1 MDFSPFQNKEGVGA
15 PAAQIARVQY
25 SNPGAQALAQAQ
37 GETGVV
43 IAKGAMA
50 LKDQVEQTQALAAN
64 NMYNKLMSEG
74 TFELMQKK
82 EEGALNITED
92 YDKLQKKTMDAVF
105 AKYKGVLRYGAGAR
119 AFSEFTERDNVTRRT
134 NVMRYQQEQLEVYKN
149 TQYKNAVDVCL
160 DNVLEYG
167 GNDAAIDMAINRGEA
182 LVRGMYGAYGE
193 ERVKNETEMIA
204 RQAVGQA
211 MSLAMQTADFK
222 RMDEIS
228 NKYGKYMDPNQR
240 TAALGAVRKHA
251 QQEMEFGEAQMAIG
265 ELGLEATR
273 EQYREWY
280 IKNHHGN
287 APSLDGLHAF
297 YEQTKGATY
306 QLNAPL
312 NGADGTYDCGSWVLQ
327 AAALYGLNLSSRCA
341 DDQYVELKGMGRA
354 FSDPQD
360 LRDGDLVF
368 WTDTG
373 GEEGQYGISH
383 VGIYNGK
390 TGKVMQSGNHGVAEI
405 DVDYYP
411 VVGFGRGVME
421 TPPTE
426 MEIEEGV
433 NKIFAEKEKQ
443 LAVRDREDDRLYNQ
457 TLKAI
462 LDLQNDG
469 NFHTV
474 AEYQAIATSIAGGNP
489 RVLSRTLNEALKK
502 GRSDQDYVERQQEKE
517 ERRQL
522 RAMQAQALGE
532 FSFYLYKED
541 FARKL
546 QNGTMKENDV
556 LEYLI
561 QNPQLTEKQKKALL
575 DDAEDYRNGK
585 GLFAYDLNA
594 VKGAVKN
601 RFPGMNTGDFDAS
614 YAIAQ
619 NSVNQRIR
627 DYRLKNDG
635 QEPTQEQV
643 ITWAT
648 EDIMPQTYRLGGFAM
663 FGGTSVELNRAQLY
677 NRGIE
682 SLVPRSDGQY
692 MVTLTNGRGTFTKTV
707 EEVTKGLADGKNGYD
722 IVFDK

>member
-37 GETGVV
+37 GETGGV

-82 EEGALNITED
+82 EEGALNLTED

-119 AFSEFTERDNVTRRT
+119 AFNEFTERDNVTRRT
-134 NVMRYQQEQLEVYKN
+134 NVMRYQQEQLEAYKN

-182 LVRGMYGAYGE
+182 LAHGMYGAYGE

-240 TAALGAVRKHA
+240 AAALGAVRKRA

-265 ELGLEATR
+265 ELGIEASR
-273 EQYREWY
+273 DVVKAWVQ
-280 IKNHHGN
+280 KNAHGN
-287 APSLDGLHAF
+287 TQNTDGMYAF
-297 YEQTKGATY
+297 FKENIGKPY
-306 QLNAPL
+306 QLGGPE
-312 NGADGTYDCGSWVLQ
+312 DGSGGTWDCGSFTK
-327 AAALYGLNLSSRCA
+327 ACGKTYGLNLLSRCA
-341 DDQYVELKGMGRA
+341 DDQYVQLKEEGRA
-354 FSDPQD
+354 FSDPSE
-360 LRDGDLVF
+360 LRTGDLVF
-368 WTDTG
+368 WTGTG
-373 GEEGQYGISH
+373 GEEGQYGIAH

-390 TGKVMQSGNHGVAEI
+390 TGEVMQSGTNGVAEI
-405 DVDYYP
+405 DVNTYK
-411 VVGFGRGVME
+411 VVGFGRGVTE
-421 TPPTE
+421 TPLSD
-426 MEIEEGV
+426 MEIEKRV
-433 NKIFAEKEKQ
+433 DDIFGTLQKQ
-443 LAVRDREDDRLYNQ
+443 LAIRDREDDRLYNQ
-457 TLKAI
+457 ALNAMM
-462 LDLQNDG
+462 DLQSDG
-469 NFHTV
+469 AFHTV
-474 AEYQAIATSIAGGNP
+474 GEYQAIATSIAGDNP
-489 RVLSRTLNEALKK
+489 RVISKAMDHALKM
-502 GRSDQDYVERQQEKE
+502 GRSDQAYADQQQEKE

-522 RAMQAQALGE
+522 RAMQAQTLGE

-546 QNGTMKENDV
+546 QNGTMKDNDV
-556 LEYLI
+556 LEYLTI
-561 QNPQLTEKQKKALL
+561 NPQLTEKQKKDLL
-575 DDAEDYRNGK
+575 DMSKDYRNGE

-635 QEPTQEQV
+635 QEPTQAQV

-648 EDIMPQTYRLGGFAM
+648 EDITAESYSSGGF

-677 NRGIE
+677 DRGIE
-682 SLVPRSDGQY
+682 SLVKKPDGTY
-692 MVTLTNGRGTFTKTV
+692 LVTLTNGRGAFTKKA

>member
-25 SNPGAQALAQAQ
+25 SNQGEQALVQAQ
-37 GETGVV
+37 GETANVLT
-43 IAKGAMA
+43 KGFTAM
-50 LKDQVEQTQALAAN
+50 KDQVEQTQALAAN

-74 TFELMQKK
+74 TSELMQKK
-82 EEGALNITED
+82 EEGALNLTDD
-92 YDKLQKKTMDAVF
+92 YDKLQKKTMDTVF
-105 AKYKGVLRYGAGAR
+105 AKYRGVLRYGTGAR
-119 AFSEFTERDNVTRRT
+119 AFNEFTERDNVTRRA
-134 NVMRYQQEQLEVYKN
+134 NVMRYQQEQLEAYKN

-167 GNDAAIDMAINRGEA
+167 GNDAAIDMAINRGNA
-182 LVRGMYGAYGE
+182 LALGMYGAHGE
-193 ERVKNETEMIA
+193 ERVKYETELIA

-251 QQEMEFGEAQMAIG
+251 QQEMEFSEAQTAMK
-265 ELGLEATR
+265 ELGIEASR
-273 EQYREWY
+273 DAVKAWVQ
-280 IKNHHGN
+280 KNIHGN
-287 APSLDGLHAF
+287 TQSTDGLHAF

-306 QLNAPL
+306 HLNAPL

-341 DDQYVELKGMGRA
+341 DNQYVELKGMGRA
-354 FSDPQD
+354 FSDPKD

-368 WTDTG
+368 WTKTG

-383 VGIYNGK
+383 VGIYNAK

-405 DVDYYP
+405 DLNLYP

-421 TPPTE
+421 TPPSE
-426 MEIEEGV
+426 MEVEERTD
-433 NKIFAEKEKQ
+433 KIFGTLQKQ
-443 LAVRDREDDRLYNQ
+443 LAIRDREDDRLYNQ
-457 TLKAI
+457 TLNAM
-462 LDLQNDG
+462 LDIQSDG
-469 NFHTV
+469 AFHTV
-474 AEYQAIATSIAGGNP
+474 GEYQAIATSIAGDNP
-489 RVLSRTLNEALKK
+489 RVISKAMNHALKM
-502 GRSDQDYVERQQEKE
+502 GRSDQAYADQQQEKE

-522 RAMQAQALGE
+522 RAMQAQTLGE

-546 QNGTMKENDV
+546 QNGTMKDNDV
-556 LEYLI
+556 LEYLTI
-561 QNPQLTEKQKKALL
+561 NPQLTEKQKKDLL
-575 DDAEDYRNGK
+575 DMSKDYRNGE

-594 VKGAVKN
+594 IKGAVKN
-601 RFPGMNTGDFDAS
+601 RFPGMNQGDFDAS
-614 YAIAQ
+614 YAIAHS
-619 NSVNQRIR
+619 SVNQRIQ
-627 DYRLKNDG
+627 DYKLKNNG
-635 QEPTQEQV
+635 QRPTQEQV

-648 EDIMPQTYRLGGFAM
+648 EDITTESYSPGGF
-663 FGGTSVELNRAQLY
+663 GGGSIDLNRAQLY
-677 NRGIE
+677 DRGIE
-682 SLVPRSDGQY
+682 SIVERPDGKY
-692 MVTLTNGRGTFTKTV
+692 SVTLTNGLGTFTKTK
-707 EEVTKGLADGKNGYD
+707 EEVTKGLVGGKNGYD

>member
-25 SNPGAQALAQAQ
+25 SNQGAQALAQAQ
-37 GETGVV
+37 GETGNVL
-43 IAKGAMA
+43 AKGAMA

-92 YDKLQKKTMDAVF
+92 YDKLQKKTMDAVS

-119 AFSEFTERDNVTRRT
+119 AFYEFTERDNVTRRT
-134 NVMRYQQEQLEVYKN
+134 NVMRYQQEQLEAYKN

-167 GNDAAIDMAINRGEA
+167 GNDAAVDMAINRGEA
-182 LVRGMYGAYGE
+182 LARGMYGAYGE

-222 RMDEIS
+222 RMDDIS

-251 QQEMEFGEAQMAIG
+251 QQEMEFNEAQTAMK
-265 ELGLEATR
+265 ELGIEASR
-273 EQYREWY
+273 DAVKAWVQ
-280 IKNHHGN
+280 KNAHGN
-287 APSLDGLHAF
+287 TQNTDGMYAF
-297 YEQTKGATY
+297 FKENIGKPY
-306 QLNAPL
+306 QLGGPE
-312 NGADGTYDCGSWVLQ
+312 DGSGGTWDCGSFTK
-327 AAALYGLNLSSRCA
+327 ACGKTYGLNLLSRCA
-341 DDQYVELKGMGRA
+341 DDQYVQLKEEGRA
-354 FSDPQD
+354 FSDPSE
-360 LRDGDLVF
+360 LCTGDLVF
-368 WTDTG
+368 WTGTG
-373 GEEGQYGISH
+373 GEEGQYGIAH

-390 TGKVMQSGNHGVAEI
+390 TGKVMQSGTNGVAEI
-405 DVDYYP
+405 DVNTYK
-411 VVGFGRGVME
+411 VVGFGRGVTE
-421 TPPTE
+421 TPLSD
-426 MEIEEGV
+426 MEIEERTD
-433 NKIFAEKEKQ
+433 KIFGTLQKQ

-457 TLKAI
+457 VLNAMM
-462 LDLQNDG
+462 DLQSDG
-469 NFHTV
+469 AFHTV
-474 AEYQAIATSIAGGNP
+474 GEYQAIATSIAGDNP
-489 RVLSRTLNEALKK
+489 RVISKAMDHALKM
-502 GRSDQDYVERQQEKE
+502 GRSDQAYADQQQEKE

-522 RAMQAQALGE
+522 RAMQAQTLGE

-546 QNGTMKENDV
+546 QNGTMKDNDV
-556 LEYLI
+556 LEYLTI
-561 QNPQLTEKQKKALL
+561 NPQLTEKQKKDLL
-575 DDAEDYRNGK
+575 DMSKDYRNGE

-635 QEPTQEQV
+635 QEPTQAQV

-648 EDIMPQTYRLGGFAM
+648 EDITAESYSSGGF
-663 FGGTSVELNRAQLY
+663 FGGTSVEFNRAQLY
-677 NRGIE
+677 DRGIE
-682 SLVPRSDGQY
+682 SLVKKPDGTY
-692 MVTLTNGRGTFTKTV
+692 LVTLTNGRGAFTKKA

>member
-15 PAAQIARVQY
+15 PAAQIARVQH
-25 SNPGAQALAQAQ
+25 SNQGAQALAQAQ
-37 GETGVV
+37 GETGNVL
-43 IAKGAMA
+43 AKGAMA

-92 YDKLQKKTMDAVF
+92 YDKLQKKTMDAVS

-119 AFSEFTERDNVTRRT
+119 AFYEFTERDNVTRRT
-134 NVMRYQQEQLEVYKN
+134 NVMRYQQEQLEAYKN

-167 GNDAAIDMAINRGEA
+167 GNDAAVDMAINRGEA
-182 LVRGMYGAYGE
+182 LARGMYGAYGE

-228 NKYGKYMDPNQR
+228 NKYGKYMDSNQR

-251 QQEMEFGEAQMAIG
+251 QQEMEFNEAQNAIK
-265 ELGLEATR
+265 ELGIEASR
-273 EQYREWY
+273 DAVKAWVQ
-280 IKNHHGN
+280 KNAHGN
-287 APSLDGLHAF
+287 TQNTDGMYAF
-297 YEQTKGATY
+297 FKENIGKPY
-306 QLNAPL
+306 QLGGPE
-312 NGADGTYDCGSWVLQ
+312 DGSGGTWDCGSFTK
-327 AAALYGLNLSSRCA
+327 ACGKTYGLNLLSRCA
-341 DDQYVELKGMGRA
+341 DDQYVQLKEEGRA
-354 FSDPQD
+354 FSDPSE
-360 LRDGDLVF
+360 LCTGDLVF
-368 WTDTG
+368 WTGTG
-373 GEEGQYGISH
+373 GEEGQYGIAH

-390 TGKVMQSGNHGVAEI
+390 TGKVMQSGTNGVAEI
-405 DVDYYP
+405 DVNTYK
-411 VVGFGRGVME
+411 VVGFGRGVTE
-421 TPPTE
+421 TPLSD
-426 MEIEEGV
+426 MEIEKRV
-433 NKIFAEKEKQ
+433 DDIFGTLQKQ

-457 TLKAI
+457 VLNAMM
-462 LDLQNDG
+462 DLQSDG
-469 NFHTV
+469 AFHTV
-474 AEYQAIATSIAGGNP
+474 GEYQAIATSIAGDNP
-489 RVLSRTLNEALKK
+489 RVISKAMDHALKM
-502 GRSDQDYVERQQEKE
+502 GRSDQAYADQQQEKE
-517 ERRQL
+517 ERRRL
-522 RAMQAQALGE
+522 RAMQAQTLGE

-546 QNGTMKENDV
+546 QNGTMKDNDV
-556 LEYLI
+556 LEYLTI
-561 QNPQLTEKQKKALL
+561 NPQLTEKQKKDLL
-575 DDAEDYRNGK
+575 DMSKDYRNGE

-635 QEPTQEQV
+635 QEPTQAQV

-648 EDIMPQTYRLGGFAM
+648 EDITAESYSSGGF
-663 FGGTSVELNRAQLY
+663 FGGTSVEFNRAQLY
-677 NRGIE
+677 DRGIE
-682 SLVPRSDGQY
+682 SLVKKPDGTY
-692 MVTLTNGRGTFTKTV
+692 LVTLTNGRGAFTKQA

>member
-43 IAKGAMA
+43 IAKGAVA

-134 NVMRYQQEQLEVYKN
+134 NVMRYQQEQLEAYKN

-182 LVRGMYGAYGE
+182 LARGKYGANGE
-193 ERVKNETEMIA
+193 ERVRFETEQIA
-204 RQAVGQA
+204 RQVVGQS

-251 QQEMEFGEAQMAIG
+251 QQEMEFNEAQNAIK
-265 ELGLEATR
+265 ELGIEASR
-273 EQYREWY
+273 DVVKAWVQ
-280 IKNHHGN
+280 KNAHGN
-287 APSLDGLHAF
+287 TQNTDGMYAF
-297 YEQTKGATY
+297 FKENIGKPY
-306 QLNAPL
+306 QLGGPE
-312 NGADGTYDCGSWVLQ
+312 DGSGGTWDCGSFTK
-327 AAALYGLNLSSRCA
+327 ACGKTYGLNLLSRCA
-341 DDQYVELKGMGRA
+341 DDQYVQLKEEGRA
-354 FSDPQD
+354 FSDPSE
-360 LRDGDLVF
+360 LRTGDLVF
-368 WTDTG
+368 WTGTG
-373 GEEGQYGISH
+373 GEEGQYGIAH

-390 TGKVMQSGNHGVAEI
+390 TGEVMQSGTNGVAEI
-405 DVDYYP
+405 DVNTYK
-411 VVGFGRGVME
+411 VVGFGRGVTE
-421 TPPTE
+421 TPLSD
-426 MEIEEGV
+426 MEIEKRV
-433 NKIFAEKEKQ
+433 DDIFGTLQKQ
-443 LAVRDREDDRLYNQ
+443 LAIRDHEDDRLYKQ

-522 RAMQAQALGE
+522 RAMQAQTLGE

-614 YAIAQ
+614 YAVAQ

-635 QEPTQEQV
+635 QEPTQAQV

-648 EDIMPQTYRLGGFAM
+648 EDITAESYSSGGF
-663 FGGTSVELNRAQLY
+663 FGGTSVEFNRAQLY
-677 NRGIE
+677 DRGIE
-682 SLVPRSDGQY
+682 SLVKKPDGTY
-692 MVTLTNGRGTFTKTV
+692 LVTLTNGRGAFTKQA

>member
-43 IAKGAMA
+43 IAKGAVA

-92 YDKLQKKTMDAVF
+92 YDKLQKKTMDVVF

-119 AFSEFTERDNVTRRT
+119 EFNEFTERDNVTRRT
-134 NVMRYQQEQLEVYKN
+134 NVMRYQQEQLEAYKN

-182 LVRGMYGAYGE
+182 LAHGMYGAYGE

-251 QQEMEFGEAQMAIG
+251 QQEMEFNEAQTAMK
-265 ELGLEATR
+265 ELGIEASR
-273 EQYREWY
+273 DAVKEWVK
-280 IKNHHGN
+280 KNHRGS
-287 APSLDGLHAF
+287 APNLDGLHAF
-297 YEQTKGATY
+297 YEQTKGAEY
-306 QLNAPL
+306 QLGAPL
-312 NGADGTYDCGSWVLQ
+312 NGANGKYDCGSWVRQ
-327 AAALYGLNLSSRCA
+327 ATELYGLNLSSRCA

-354 FSDPQD
+354 FSDPKD

-368 WTDTG
+368 WTKTG

-390 TGKVMQSGNHGVAEI
+390 TGKVMQAGNHGVAEI

-426 MEIEEGV
+426 MEIEEQTD
-433 NKIFAEKEKQ
+433 KIFGGIQKQ
-443 LAVRDREDDRLYNQ
+443 LAIRDREDDRLYNQ
-457 TLKAI
+457 TLNAMM
-462 LDLQNDG
+462 DLQSDG
-469 NFHTV
+469 AFHTV
-474 AEYQAIATSIAGGNP
+474 GEYQAIATSIAGDNP
-489 RVLSRTLNEALKK
+489 RVISKAMDHALKM
-502 GRSDQDYVERQQEKE
+502 GRSDQAYADQQQEKE
-517 ERRQL
+517 ERRKL
-522 RAMQAQALGE
+522 RAMQAQTLGE
-532 FSFYLYKED
+532 FNFYLYKED

-546 QNGTMKENDV
+546 QNGTMKDNDV
-556 LEYLI
+556 LEYLTI
-561 QNPQLTEKQKKALL
+561 NPQLTEKQKKDLL
-575 DDAEDYRNGK
+575 DMSKDYRNGE

-635 QEPTQEQV
+635 QEPTQAQV

-648 EDIMPQTYRLGGFAM
+648 EDITAESYSSGGF
-663 FGGTSVELNRAQLY
+663 FGGTSVEFNRAQLY
-677 NRGIE
+677 DRGIE
-682 SLVPRSDGQY
+682 SLVKKPDGTY
-692 MVTLTNGRGTFTKTV
+692 LVTLTNGRGAFTKQA

>member
-25 SNPGAQALAQAQ
+25 SNQGEQALVQAQ
-37 GETGVV
+37 GETANVLT
-43 IAKGAMA
+43 KGFTAM
-50 LKDQVEQTQALAAN
+50 KDQVEQTQALAAN

-74 TFELMQKK
+74 TYELMQKK
-82 EEGALNITED
+82 EEGALNLTDD
-92 YDKLQKKTMDAVF
+92 YDKLQKKTMDTVF
-105 AKYKGVLRYGAGAR
+105 AKYRGVLRYGTGAR
-119 AFSEFTERDNVTRRT
+119 AFNEFTERDNVTRRA
-134 NVMRYQQEQLEVYKN
+134 NVMRYQQEQLEAYKN

-167 GNDAAIDMAINRGEA
+167 GNDAAIDMAINRGNA
-182 LVRGMYGAYGE
+182 LALGMYGGHGE
-193 ERVKNETEMIA
+193 ERVKYETELIA

-251 QQEMEFGEAQMAIG
+251 KQEMEFAESQQAMN
-265 ELGLEATR
+265 ELGIEASR
-273 EQYREWY
+273 DAVKAWVQ
-280 IKNHHGN
+280 KNIHGN
-287 APSLDGLHAF
+287 TQSTDGLHAF

-327 AAALYGLNLSSRCA
+327 AAGLYGLNLSSRCA

-354 FSDPQD
+354 FSDPKD

-368 WTDTG
+368 WTKTG

-383 VGIYNGK
+383 VGIYNAK

-405 DVDYYP
+405 DLNLYP

-421 TPPTE
+421 TPPSE
-426 MEIEEGV
+426 MEIEERTD
-433 NKIFAEKEKQ
+433 KIFGTLQKQ

-457 TLKAI
+457 VLNAMAG
-462 LDLQNDG
+462 LQSDG
-469 NFHTV
+469 AFHTV
-474 AEYQAIATSIAGGNP
+474 GEYQAIATSIAGDNP
-489 RVLSRTLNEALKK
+489 RVISKAMNHALKM
-502 GRSDQDYVERQQEKE
+502 GRSDQAYADQQQEKE
-517 ERRQL
+517 ERRQI
-522 RAMQAQALGE
+522 RAMQAQTLGE

-556 LEYLI
+556 LEYLTI
-561 QNPQLTEKQKKALL
+561 NPQLTEKQKKDLL
-575 DDAEDYRNGK
+575 DMSKDYRNGE

-594 VKGAVKN
+594 IKGAVKN
-601 RFPGMNTGDFDAS
+601 RFPGMNQGDFDAS
-614 YAIAQ
+614 YAIAHS
-619 NSVNQRIR
+619 SVNQRIQ
-627 DYRLKNDG
+627 DYKLKNNG
-635 QEPTQEQV
+635 QRPTQEQV

-648 EDIMPQTYRLGGFAM
+648 EDITTESYSPGGF
-663 FGGTSVELNRAQLY
+663 GGGSIDLNRAQLY
-677 NRGIE
+677 DRGIE
-682 SLVPRSDGQY
+682 SIVERSDGKY
-692 MVTLTNGRGTFTKTV
+692 SVTLTNGLGTFTKTK
-707 EEVTKGLADGKNGYD
+707 EEVTKGLVGGKNGYD

>member
-37 GETGVV
+37 GETGNVL
-43 IAKGAMA
+43 AKGAMA

-82 EEGALNITED
+82 AEGALNITED

-119 AFSEFTERDNVTRRT
+119 AFNEFTERDNVTRRT
-134 NVMRYQQEQLEVYKN
+134 NVMRYQQEQLEAYKN

-182 LVRGMYGAYGE
+182 LAHGMYGAYGE

-222 RMDEIS
+222 RIDDIC
-228 NKYGKYMDPNQR
+228 NKYGKYMDSNQR

-287 APSLDGLHAF
+287 APSLDAFDAF
-297 YEQTKGATY
+297 YKNTEGAEY
-306 QLNAPL
+306 QLGAPL
-312 NGADGTYDCGSWVLQ
+312 NGANGKYDCGSWVLQ

-354 FSDPQD
+354 FSDPSQ
-360 LRDGDLVF
+360 LRSGDLVF
-368 WTDTG
+368 WTGTG
-373 GEEGQYGISH
+373 GEEGQYGIAH
-383 VGIYNGK
+383 VGIYNAK
-390 TGKVMQSGNHGVAEI
+390 TGKVRQAGNHGVAEI
-405 DVDYYP
+405 DLNTYK

-421 TPPTE
+421 TPPTD

-433 NKIFAEKEKQ
+433 NKIWSAKEQQ
-443 LAVRDREDDRLYNQ
+443 LAVRDREDDRLYKQ

-522 RAMQAQALGE
+522 RAMQAQTLGE

-635 QEPTQEQV
+635 QEPTQAQV

-648 EDIMPQTYRLGGFAM
+648 EDITAESYSSGGF
-663 FGGTSVELNRAQLY
+663 FGGTSVEFNRAQLY
-677 NRGIE
+677 DRGIE
-682 SLVPRSDGQY
+682 SLVKKPDGTY
-692 MVTLTNGRGTFTKTV
+692 LVTLTNGRGAFTKQA

>member
-1 MDFSPFQNKEGVGA
+1 MDFSPFQNKEGVGT
-15 PAAQIARVQY
+15 PAAQITRVQY
-25 SNPGAQALAQAQ
+25 SNQGAQALAQAQ
-37 GETGVV
+37 EETGNVL
-43 IAKGAMA
+43 AKGAMA

-82 EEGALNITED
+82 EEGALNITEE
-92 YDKLQKKTMDAVF
+92 YDKLQQKTRDAVF
-105 AKYKGVLRYGAGAR
+105 AKYKGVLRYGTGAR
-119 AFSEFTERDNVTRRT
+119 AFNEFTERDNVTRRM
-134 NVMRYQQEQLEVYKN
+134 NVMRYQQEQFEAYKD
-149 TQYKNAVDVCL
+149 TQYKNALDVCN
-160 DNVLEYG
+160 DTILEYG
-167 GNDAAIDMAINRGEA
+167 GNDAAIDMAFNRSDA
-182 LVRGMYGAYGE
+182 LIEGRWGGYGQE
-193 ERVKNETEMIA
+193 KVKEQQEVFR

-222 RMDEIS
+222 RMDEIC
-228 NKYGKYMDPNQR
+228 NKYGQYMDGNQR
-240 TAALGAVRKHA
+240 AAALGAVRKRA
-251 QQEMEFGEAQMAIG
+251 QQEMEFNEAQNAIK
-265 ELGLEATR
+265 ELGIEASR
-273 EQYREWY
+273 DAVKAWVQ
-280 IKNHHGN
+280 KNAHGN
-287 APSLDGLHAF
+287 TQNTDGMYAF
-297 YEQTKGATY
+297 FKENIGKPY
-306 QLNAPL
+306 QLGGPE
-312 NGADGTYDCGSWVLQ
+312 DGSGGTWDCGSFTK
-327 AAALYGLNLSSRCA
+327 ACGKTYGLNLLSRCA
-341 DDQYVELKGMGRA
+341 DDQYVQLKEEGRA
-354 FSDPQD
+354 FSDPSE
-360 LRDGDLVF
+360 LRTGDLVF
-368 WTDTG
+368 WTGTG
-373 GEEGQYGISH
+373 GEEGQYGIAH
-383 VGIYNGK
+383 VGIYDGK
-390 TGKVMQSGNHGVAEI
+390 TGKAMQSGNHGVAEI
-405 DVDYYP
+405 DLNTYK
-411 VVGFGRGVME
+411 VVGFGRGVTE
-421 TPPTE
+421 TPLSD
-426 MEIEEGV
+426 MEIEERTD
-433 NKIFAEKEKQ
+433 KIFGGMQKQ

-489 RVLSRTLNEALKK
+489 RVLSKALNHALKM

-522 RAMQAQALGE
+522 RAMQAQTLGE

-635 QEPTQEQV
+635 QEPTQAQV

-648 EDIMPQTYRLGGFAM
+648 EDITAESYSSGGF

-677 NRGIE
+677 DRRIE
-682 SLVPRSDGQY
+682 SLVKKPDGTY
-692 MVTLTNGRGTFTKTV
+692 LVTLTNGRGAFTKKA

>member
-1 MDFSPFQNKEGVGA
+1 MDFSPFQNKEGVGT
-15 PAAQIARVQY
+15 PAAQITRVQY
-25 SNPGAQALAQAQ
+25 SNQGAQALAQAQ
-37 GETGVV
+37 GETGNVL
-43 IAKGAMA
+43 AKGAMA

-82 EEGALNITED
+82 EEGALNITEE
-92 YDKLQKKTMDAVF
+92 YDKLQQKTRDAVF
-105 AKYKGVLRYGAGAR
+105 AKYKGVLRYGTGAR
-119 AFSEFTERDNVTRRT
+119 AFNEFTERDNVTRRM
-134 NVMRYQQEQLEVYKN
+134 NVMRYQQEQFEAYKD
-149 TQYKNAVDVCL
+149 TQYKNALDVCN
-160 DNVLEYG
+160 DTILEYG
-167 GNDAAIDMAINRGEA
+167 GNDAAIDMAFNRSDA
-182 LVRGMYGAYGE
+182 LIEGRWGGYGQE
-193 ERVKNETEMIA
+193 KVKEQQEVFR

-222 RMDEIS
+222 RMDEIC
-228 NKYGKYMDPNQR
+228 NKYGQYMDGNQR
-240 TAALGAVRKHA
+240 AAALGAVRKRA
-251 QQEMEFGEAQMAIG
+251 QQEMEFNEAQNAIK
-265 ELGLEATR
+265 ELGIEASR
-273 EQYREWY
+273 DAVKAWVQ
-280 IKNHHGN
+280 KNAHGN
-287 APSLDGLHAF
+287 TQNTDGMYAF
-297 YEQTKGATY
+297 FKENIGKPY
-306 QLNAPL
+306 QLGGPE
-312 NGADGTYDCGSWVLQ
+312 DGSGGTWDCGSFTK
-327 AAALYGLNLSSRCA
+327 ACGKTYGLNLLSRCA
-341 DDQYVELKGMGRA
+341 DDQYVQLKEEGRA
-354 FSDPQD
+354 FSDPSE
-360 LRDGDLVF
+360 LRTGDLVF
-368 WTDTG
+368 WTGTG
-373 GEEGQYGISH
+373 GEEGQYGIAH
-383 VGIYNGK
+383 VGIYDGK
-390 TGKVMQSGNHGVAEI
+390 TGKAMQSGNHGVAEI
-405 DVDYYP
+405 DLNTYK
-411 VVGFGRGVME
+411 VVGFGRGVTE
-421 TPPTE
+421 TPLSD
-426 MEIEEGV
+426 MEIEERTD
-433 NKIFAEKEKQ
+433 KIFGGMQRQ

-489 RVLSRTLNEALKK
+489 RVLSKALNHALKM

-522 RAMQAQALGE
+522 RAMQAQTLGE

-635 QEPTQEQV
+635 QEPTQAQV

-648 EDIMPQTYRLGGFAM
+648 EDITAESYSSGGF

-677 NRGIE
+677 DRGIE
-682 SLVPRSDGQY
+682 SLVKKPDGTY
-692 MVTLTNGRGTFTKTV
+692 LVTLTNGRGAFTKKA

>member
-15 PAAQIARVQY
+15 PAAKIARVQF

-82 EEGALNITED
+82 EEGALTITED

-119 AFSEFTERDNVTRRT
+119 AFNEFTERDNVTRRT
-134 NVMRYQQEQLEVYKN
+134 NVMRYQQEQLEAYKN
-149 TQYKNAVDVCL
+149 TQYKNAVEVCL

-167 GNDAAIDMAINRGEA
+167 GNDAAVDMAINRGEA

-193 ERVKNETEMIA
+193 ERVKHELDVIA
-204 RQAVGQA
+204 GRAVGQA

-222 RMDEIS
+222 RMDEIC
-228 NKYGKYMDPNQR
+228 NKYGKYLEPNQR
-240 TAALGAVRKHA
+240 TAALGAVRKHV
-251 QQEMEFGEAQMAIG
+251 QQELEFGEAQNAIK
-265 ELGLEATR
+265 ELGIEASR
-273 EQYREWY
+273 GAVKAWVQ
-280 IKNHHGN
+280 KNAHGN
-287 APSLDGLHAF
+287 TQNTDGMYAF
-297 YEQTKGATY
+297 FKENIGKPY
-306 QLNAPL
+306 QLGGPE
-312 NGADGTYDCGSWVLQ
+312 DGSGGTWDCGSFTKACVKT
-327 AAALYGLNLSSRCA
+327 YGLNLLSRCA
-341 DDQYVELKGMGRA
+341 DDQYVQLKEEGRA
-354 FSDPQD
+354 FSDPSE
-360 LRDGDLVF
+360 LRTGDLVF
-368 WTDTG
+368 WTGTG
-373 GEEGQYGISH
+373 GEEGQYGIAH
-383 VGIYNGK
+383 VGIYDGK

-405 DVDYYP
+405 DVNTYK

-421 TPPTE
+421 TPLSD
-426 MEIEEGV
+426 MEIEERTD
-433 NKIFAEKEKQ
+433 KIFGGMQKQ
-443 LAVRDREDDRLYNQ
+443 LAARDREDDRLYNQ

-489 RVLSRTLNEALKK
+489 RVLSKALNHALKM
-502 GRSDQDYVERQQEKE
+502 GRSDQDYVERQREKE

-561 QNPQLTEKQKKALL
+561 QNPQLTEKQKRALL
-575 DDAEDYRNGK
+575 DDAKDYRNGE

-627 DYRLKNDG
+627 DYRLKNNG
-635 QEPTQEQV
+635 QEPTQAQV

-648 EDIMPQTYRLGGFAM
+648 EDITAESYSSGGF
-663 FGGTSVELNRAQLY
+663 FGGTSIDLNRAQLY
-677 NRGIE
+677 DRGIE
-682 SLVPRSDGQY
+682 SLVKKPDGTY
-692 MVTLTNGRGTFTKTV
+692 LVTLTNGRGAFTKKA
-707 EEVTKGLADGKNGYD
+707 EEITKGLADGKNGYD

>member
-15 PAAQIARVQY
+15 PAAQIARVPY

-119 AFSEFTERDNVTRRT
+119 AFNEFTERDNVTRRT
-134 NVMRYQQEQLEVYKN
+134 NVMRYQQEQLEAYKN

-167 GNDAAIDMAINRGEA
+167 GNDAAIDMAFNRSDA
-182 LVRGMYGAYGE
+182 LIEGRWGGYGQE
-193 ERVKNETEMIA
+193 KVKEQQEVFR

-251 QQEMEFGEAQMAIG
+251 QQEMEFDEAQAAIG

-280 IKNHHGN
+280 IRNHHGN

-297 YEQTKGATY
+297 YEQTKGAEY
-306 QLNAPL
+306 QLGAPL
-312 NGADGTYDCGSWVLQ
+312 NGADGTYDCGSWVRQ
-327 AAALYGLNLSSRCA
+327 ATELYGLYLSSRCA

-354 FSDPQD
+354 FSDPKD

-368 WTDTG
+368 WTKTG
-373 GEEGQYGISH
+373 GEEGQYGIAH

-390 TGKVMQSGNHGVAEI
+390 TGKVMQAGNHGVAEI
-405 DVDYYP
+405 DLDTYE

-433 NKIFAEKEKQ
+433 HKIWTAKEQQ
-443 LAVRDREDDRLYNQ
+443 LAVRTREDNRLFEQ
-457 TLKAI
+457 GQMALMQ
-462 LDLQNDG
+462 LQNDG
-469 NFHTV
+469 QYHSI
-474 AEYQAIATSIAGGNP
+474 AEYQAVVTSIAGDNP
-489 RVLSRTLNEALKK
+489 RVSVKLLNSAMKAGQADQARAEAEANRRAAAEAAALKISGPEYRYELINALQTGK
-502 GRSDQDYVERQQEKE
+502 ISPNDAYDAIIGNPYMDISMRKE
-517 ERRQL
+517 L
-522 RAMQAQALGE
+522 MGVIDD
-532 FSFYLYKED
+532 FKE
-541 FARKL
+541 
-546 QNGTMKENDV
+546 
-556 LEYLI
+556 
-561 QNPQLTEKQKKALL
+561 
-575 DDAEDYRNGK
+575 GK
-585 GLFAYDLNA
+585 GVFGYDWASIKQA
-594 VKGAVKN
+594 VK
-601 RFPGMNTGDFDAS
+601 T
-614 YAIAQ
+614 
-619 NSVNQRIR
+619 
-627 DYRLKNDG
+627 
-635 QEPTQEQV
+635 
-643 ITWAT
+643 
-648 EDIMPQTYRLGGFAM
+648 RLGGTETGMFEANFAAAQASTAYLM
-663 FGGTSVELNRAQLY
+663 REYQKEHDGEKPSQQWMIDKMAGEIIPMTISGSGGFFGFGGNKLNTNEAQLF
-677 NRGIE
+677 NNGIA
-682 SLVPRSDGQY
+682 SVVDAGGGKSI
-692 MVTLTNGRGTFTKTV
+692 VTLINGGGAYRIDTDDLI
-707 EEVTKGLADGKNGYD
+707 KGIQDGKTGKE
-722 IVFDK
+722 IVYEK

>member
-1 MDFSPFQNKEGVGA
+1 MDFSPFQNKEAVGA

-43 IAKGAMA
+43 IANGAMA

-134 NVMRYQQEQLEVYKN
+134 NVMRYQQEQLEAYKN

-204 RQAVGQA
+204 RQTVGQA

-265 ELGLEATR
+265 ELGLEASR
-273 EQYREWY
+273 DAVKEWVQ
-280 IKNHHGN
+280 KNAHGN
-287 APSLDGLHAF
+287 TQNTDGMYAF
-297 YEQTKGATY
+297 FKENIGKPY
-306 QLNAPL
+306 QLGGPE
-312 NGADGTYDCGSWVLQ
+312 DGSGGTWDCGSFTK
-327 AAALYGLNLSSRCA
+327 ACGKTYGLNLLSRCA
-341 DDQYVELKGMGRA
+341 DDQYVQLKEEGRA
-354 FSDPQD
+354 FSDPSE
-360 LRDGDLVF
+360 LRTGDLVF
-368 WTDTG
+368 WTGTG
-373 GEEGQYGISH
+373 GEEGQYGIAH

-390 TGKVMQSGNHGVAEI
+390 TGEVMQSGTNGVAEI
-405 DVDYYP
+405 DVNTYK
-411 VVGFGRGVME
+411 VVGFGRGVTE
-421 TPPTE
+421 TPLSD
-426 MEIEEGV
+426 MEIEKRV
-433 NKIFAEKEKQ
+433 DDIFGTLQKQ
-443 LAVRDREDDRLYNQ
+443 LAVRDHEDDRLYKQ

-522 RAMQAQALGE
+522 RAMQAQTLGE

-635 QEPTQEQV
+635 QEPTQAQV

-648 EDIMPQTYRLGGFAM
+648 EDITAESYSSGGF
-663 FGGTSVELNRAQLY
+663 FGGTSVEFNRAQLY
-677 NRGIE
+677 DRGIE
-682 SLVPRSDGQY
+682 SLVKKPDGTY
-692 MVTLTNGRGTFTKTV
+692 LVTLTNGRGAFTKKA

>member
-43 IAKGAMA
+43 IAKGAVA

-182 LVRGMYGAYGE
+182 LAHGMYGAYGE

-251 QQEMEFGEAQMAIG
+251 QQEMEFNEAQNAIK
-265 ELGLEATR
+265 ELGIEASR
-273 EQYREWY
+273 DAVKEWVQ
-280 IKNHHGN
+280 KNHRGS
-287 APSLDGLHAF
+287 APNLDGLHSF

-306 QLNAPL
+306 QLGAPL

-354 FSDPQD
+354 FSDPKD
-360 LRDGDLVF
+360 LHDGDLVF
-368 WTDTG
+368 WTKTG

-383 VGIYNGK
+383 VGIYNAK
-390 TGKVMQSGNHGVAEI
+390 TGKVMQSGNNGVAEI

-426 MEIEEGV
+426 MEIEEQTD
-433 NKIFAEKEKQ
+433 KIFGGIQKQ
-443 LAVRDREDDRLYNQ
+443 LAIRDREDNRLFEQ
-457 TLKAI
+457 GQMALMQ
-462 LDLQNDG
+462 LQNDG
-469 NFHTV
+469 QYHSV
-474 AEYQAIATSIAGGNP
+474 AEYQSVITSIAGDNP
-489 RVLSRTLNEALKK
+489 RVSVKLMNSAMKAGQADQARAEAEANRRAAAEAAALKISGPEYRYELINALQTGK
-502 GRSDQDYVERQQEKE
+502 ISPNDAYDAIIGNPYMDSSMRKE
-517 ERRQL
+517 L
-522 RAMQAQALGE
+522 MGVIDD
-532 FSFYLYKED
+532 FKE
-541 FARKL
+541 
-546 QNGTMKENDV
+546 
-556 LEYLI
+556 
-561 QNPQLTEKQKKALL
+561 
-575 DDAEDYRNGK
+575 GK
-585 GLFAYDLNA
+585 GVFGYDWASIKQA
-594 VKGAVKN
+594 VK
-601 RFPGMNTGDFDAS
+601 T
-614 YAIAQ
+614 
-619 NSVNQRIR
+619 
-627 DYRLKNDG
+627 
-635 QEPTQEQV
+635 
-643 ITWAT
+643 
-648 EDIMPQTYRLGGFAM
+648 RLGGTETGMFDANFAAAQASTAYLM
-663 FGGTSVELNRAQLY
+663 REYQKEHDGEKPSQQWMIDKMSGEIIPMTISGSGGFFGFGGNKLNTNEAQLF
-677 NRGIE
+677 NNGIA
-682 SLVPRSDGQY
+682 SVVDAGGGKSI
-692 MVTLTNGRGTFTKTV
+692 VTLINGGGAYQIDTDDLI
-707 EEVTKGLADGKNGYD
+707 KGIQDGKTGKE
-722 IVFDK
+722 IVYEK

>member
-15 PAAQIARVQY
+15 PAAQIARVQF

-43 IAKGAMA
+43 IANGAMA

-134 NVMRYQQEQLEVYKN
+134 NVMRYQQEQLEAYKN
-149 TQYKNAVDVCL
+149 TQYKNAVEVCL

-167 GNDAAIDMAINRGEA
+167 GNDAAIDMAFNRSDA
-182 LVRGMYGAYGE
+182 LIEGRWGGYGQE
-193 ERVKNETEMIA
+193 KVKEQQEVFR

-251 QQEMEFGEAQMAIG
+251 QQEMEFNEAQMAIG
-265 ELGLEATR
+265 ELGIEASR
-273 EQYREWY
+273 DAVKAWVQ
-280 IKNHHGN
+280 KNAHGN
-287 APSLDGLHAF
+287 TQNTDGMYAF
-297 YEQTKGATY
+297 FKENIGKPY
-306 QLNAPL
+306 QLGGPE
-312 NGADGTYDCGSWVLQ
+312 DGSGGTWDCGSFTK
-327 AAALYGLNLSSRCA
+327 ACGKTYGLNLLSRCA
-341 DDQYVELKGMGRA
+341 DDQYVQLKEEGRA
-354 FSDPQD
+354 FSDPSE
-360 LRDGDLVF
+360 LRTGDLVF
-368 WTDTG
+368 WTGTG
-373 GEEGQYGISH
+373 GEEGQYGIAH

-390 TGKVMQSGNHGVAEI
+390 TGEVMQSGTNGVAEI
-405 DVDYYP
+405 DVNTYK
-411 VVGFGRGVME
+411 VVGFGRGVTE
-421 TPPTE
+421 TPLSD
-426 MEIEEGV
+426 MEIEKRV
-433 NKIFAEKEKQ
+433 DDIFGTLQKQ
-443 LAVRDREDDRLYNQ
+443 LAIRDREDDRLYNQ
-457 TLKAI
+457 ALNAMM
-462 LDLQNDG
+462 DLQSDG
-469 NFHTV
+469 AFHTV
-474 AEYQAIATSIAGGNP
+474 GEYQAIATSIAGDNP
-489 RVLSRTLNEALKK
+489 RVISKAMDHALKM
-502 GRSDQDYVERQQEKE
+502 GRSDQAYADQQQEKE

-522 RAMQAQALGE
+522 RAMQAQTLGE

-556 LEYLI
+556 LEYLTI
-561 QNPQLTEKQKKALL
+561 NPQLTEKQKKDLL
-575 DDAEDYRNGK
+575 DMSKDYRNGE

-635 QEPTQEQV
+635 QEPTQAQV

-648 EDIMPQTYRLGGFAM
+648 EDITAESYSSGGF

-677 NRGIE
+677 DRGIE
-682 SLVPRSDGQY
+682 SLVKKPDGTY
-692 MVTLTNGRGTFTKTV
+692 LVTLTNGRGAFTKQA

>member
-37 GETGVV
+37 GETGGV

-82 EEGALNITED
+82 EEGALNLTED

-119 AFSEFTERDNVTRRT
+119 AFNEFTERDNVTRRT
-134 NVMRYQQEQLEVYKN
+134 NVMRYQQEQLEAYKN

-182 LVRGMYGAYGE
+182 LAHGMYGAYGE

-265 ELGLEATR
+265 ELGIEASR
-273 EQYREWY
+273 DVVKAWVQ
-280 IKNHHGN
+280 KNAHGN
-287 APSLDGLHAF
+287 TQNTDGMYAF
-297 YEQTKGATY
+297 FKENIGKPY
-306 QLNAPL
+306 QLGGPE
-312 NGADGTYDCGSWVLQ
+312 DGSGGTWDCGSFTK
-327 AAALYGLNLSSRCA
+327 ACGKTYGLNLLSRCA
-341 DDQYVELKGMGRA
+341 DDQYVQLKEEGRA
-354 FSDPQD
+354 FSDPSE
-360 LRDGDLVF
+360 LRTGDLVF
-368 WTDTG
+368 WTGTG
-373 GEEGQYGISH
+373 GEEGQYGIAH

-390 TGKVMQSGNHGVAEI
+390 TGEVMQSGTNGVAEI
-405 DVDYYP
+405 DVNTYK
-411 VVGFGRGVME
+411 VVGFGRGVTE
-421 TPPTE
+421 TPLSD
-426 MEIEEGV
+426 MEIEKRV
-433 NKIFAEKEKQ
+433 DDIFGTLQKQ
-443 LAVRDREDDRLYNQ
+443 LAIRDREDDRLYNQ
-457 TLKAI
+457 ALNAMM
-462 LDLQNDG
+462 DLQSDG
-469 NFHTV
+469 AFHTV
-474 AEYQAIATSIAGGNP
+474 GEYQAIATSIAGDNP
-489 RVLSRTLNEALKK
+489 RVISKAMDHALKM
-502 GRSDQDYVERQQEKE
+502 GRSDQAYADQQQEKE

-522 RAMQAQALGE
+522 RAMQAQTLGE

-546 QNGTMKENDV
+546 QNGTMKDNDV
-556 LEYLI
+556 LEYLTI
-561 QNPQLTEKQKKALL
+561 NPQLTEKQKKDLL
-575 DDAEDYRNGK
+575 DMSKDYRNGE

-635 QEPTQEQV
+635 QEPTQAQV

-648 EDIMPQTYRLGGFAM
+648 EDITAESYSSGGF

-677 NRGIE
+677 DRGIE
-682 SLVPRSDGQY
+682 SLVKKPDGTY
-692 MVTLTNGRGTFTKTV
+692 LVTLTNGRGAFTKKA

>member
-25 SNPGAQALAQAQ
+25 SNQGEQALVQAQ
-37 GETGVV
+37 GETANVLT
-43 IAKGAMA
+43 KGFTAM
-50 LKDQVEQTQALAAN
+50 KDQVEQTQALAAN

-74 TFELMQKK
+74 TSELMQKK
-82 EEGALNITED
+82 EEGALNLTDD

-105 AKYKGVLRYGAGAR
+105 AKYKGVLRYGTGAR
-119 AFSEFTERDNVTRRT
+119 AFNEFTERDNVTRRA
-134 NVMRYQQEQLEVYKN
+134 NVMRYQQEQLEAYKN

-167 GNDAAIDMAINRGEA
+167 GNDAAIDMAINRGNA
-182 LVRGMYGAYGE
+182 LALGMYGGHGE
-193 ERVKNETEMIA
+193 ERVKYETELIA

-251 QQEMEFGEAQMAIG
+251 QQEMEFNEAQTAMK
-265 ELGLEATR
+265 ELGIEASR
-273 EQYREWY
+273 DAVKAWVQ
-280 IKNHHGN
+280 KNIHGN
-287 APSLDGLHAF
+287 TQSTEGLHAF

-306 QLNAPL
+306 HLNAPL

-341 DDQYVELKGMGRA
+341 DNQYVELKGMGRA
-354 FSDPQD
+354 FSDPKD

-368 WTDTG
+368 WTKTG

-383 VGIYNGK
+383 VGIYNAK

-405 DVDYYP
+405 DLNLYP

-421 TPPTE
+421 TPPSE
-426 MEIEEGV
+426 MEIEERTD
-433 NKIFAEKEKQ
+433 KIFGTLQKQ

-457 TLKAI
+457 TLNAM
-462 LDLQNDG
+462 LDIQSDG
-469 NFHTV
+469 AFHTV
-474 AEYQAIATSIAGGNP
+474 GEYQAIATSIAGDNP
-489 RVLSRTLNEALKK
+489 RVISKAMNHALKM
-502 GRSDQDYVERQQEKE
+502 GRSDQAYADQQQEKE

-522 RAMQAQALGE
+522 RAMQAQTLGE

-546 QNGTMKENDV
+546 QNGTMKDNDV
-556 LEYLI
+556 LEYLTI
-561 QNPQLTEKQKKALL
+561 NPQLTEKQKKDLL
-575 DDAEDYRNGK
+575 DMSKDYRNGE

-594 VKGAVKN
+594 IKGAVKN
-601 RFPGMNTGDFDAS
+601 RFPGMNQGDFDAS
-614 YAIAQ
+614 YAIAHS
-619 NSVNQRIR
+619 SVNQRIQ
-627 DYRLKNDG
+627 DYKLKNNG
-635 QEPTQEQV
+635 QRPTQEQV

-648 EDIMPQTYRLGGFAM
+648 EDITTESYSPGGF
-663 FGGTSVELNRAQLY
+663 GGGSIDLNRAQLY
-677 NRGIE
+677 DRGIE
-682 SLVPRSDGQY
+682 SIVERPDGKY
-692 MVTLTNGRGTFTKTV
+692 SVTLTNGLGTFTKTK
-707 EEVTKGLADGKNGYD
+707 EEVTKGLVGGKNGYD

>member
-1 MDFSPFQNKEGVGA
+1 MDFSPFQNKEGIGA

-43 IAKGAMA
+43 IAKGAVA

-167 GNDAAIDMAINRGEA
+167 GNDAAIDMAFNRSDA
-182 LVRGMYGAYGE
+182 LIEGRWGGYGQE
-193 ERVKNETEMIA
+193 KVKEQQEVFR

-222 RMDEIS
+222 RMDEIC
-228 NKYGKYMDPNQR
+228 NKYGKYLEPNQR

-251 QQEMEFGEAQMAIG
+251 QQEMEFDEAQAAIG

-287 APSLDGLHAF
+287 APSLDAFDAF
-297 YEQTKGATY
+297 YKNTEGAEY
-306 QLNAPL
+306 QLGAPL
-312 NGADGTYDCGSWVLQ
+312 NGANGKYDCGSWVLQ
-327 AAALYGLNLSSRCA
+327 AAALYGLYLSSRCA
-341 DDQYVELKGMGRA
+341 DDQYVELKEMGRA
-354 FSDPQD
+354 FSDPSQ
-360 LRDGDLVF
+360 LRSGDLVF
-368 WTDTG
+368 WTGTG
-373 GEEGQYGISH
+373 GEEGQYGIAH

-390 TGKVMQSGNHGVAEI
+390 TGKVRQAGNHGVAEI
-405 DVDYYP
+405 DLNTYE

-433 NKIFAEKEKQ
+433 NKIWAAKEQQ
-443 LAVRDREDDRLYNQ
+443 LAVRNREDDRLFEQ
-457 TLKAI
+457 GQRALMQ
-462 LDLQNDG
+462 LQNDG
-469 NFHTV
+469 QYHSI
-474 AEYQAIATSIAGGNP
+474 AEYQAVVTSIAGDNP
-489 RVLSRTLNEALKK
+489 RISVKLLNSAMKAGLADQARAEAEANRRAAAEAAALKISGPEFK
-502 GRSDQDYVERQQEKE
+502 FNLMNELQTGKLTVNKAYDAVLANPHLDAKTRE
-517 ERRQL
+517 E
-522 RAMQAQALGE
+522 
-532 FSFYLYKED
+532 
-541 FARKL
+541 ARKIIDDYK
-546 QNGTMKENDV
+546 NGEGVFGYDWAS
-556 LEYLI
+556 I
-561 QNPQLTEKQKKALL
+561 KQ
-575 DDAEDYRNGK
+575 
-585 GLFAYDLNA
+585 A
-594 VKGAVKN
+594 VKA
-601 RFPGMNTGDFDAS
+601 
-614 YAIAQ
+614 
-619 NSVNQRIR
+619 
-627 DYRLKNDG
+627 
-635 QEPTQEQV
+635 
-643 ITWAT
+643 
-648 EDIMPQTYRLGGFAM
+648 RLGGTETGMFNANFAAAQGSTAYLM
-663 FGGTSVELNRAQLY
+663 REYQKEHDGEKPPQQWMIDKMADEIIPMTISGSGGFFGFGGNKIDTNEAQLY
-677 NRGIE
+677 DRGIASVVE
-682 SLVPRSDGQY
+682 ADNGDY
-692 MVTLTNGRGTFTKTV
+692 IVTLIHGRGAYRIKADELV
-707 EEVTKGLADGKNGYD
+707 NGIRDGKTGKE
-722 IVFDK
+722 IVGVR

>member
-1 MDFSPFQNKEGVGA
+1 MDFSPLQNKEGVGA

-25 SNPGAQALAQAQ
+25 SNAGEQALAQAS
-37 GETGVV
+37 GATADVL
-43 IAKGAMA
+43 AKGFTTM
-50 LKDQVEQTQALAAN
+50 KDQVEQTQALAAN

-82 EEGALNITED
+82 EEGALNITEE
-92 YDKLQKKTMDAVF
+92 YDKLQQKTRDAVF
-105 AKYKGVLRYGAGAR
+105 AKYKGVLRYGTGAR
-119 AFSEFTERDNVTRRT
+119 AFNEFTERDNVTRRM
-134 NVMRYQQEQLEVYKN
+134 NVMRYQQEQFEAYKD
-149 TQYKNAVDVCL
+149 TQYKNALDVCN
-160 DNVLEYG
+160 DTILEYG
-167 GNDAAIDMAINRGEA
+167 GNDAAIDMAFNRSDA
-182 LVRGMYGAYGE
+182 LIEGRWGGYGQE
-193 ERVKNETEMIA
+193 KVKEQQEVFR

-222 RMDEIS
+222 RMDEIC
-228 NKYGKYMDPNQR
+228 NKYGQYMDGNQR
-240 TAALGAVRKHA
+240 AAALGAVRKRA
-251 QQEMEFGEAQMAIG
+251 QQEMEFNEAQNAIK
-265 ELGLEATR
+265 ELGIEASR
-273 EQYREWY
+273 DAVKAWVQ
-280 IKNHHGN
+280 KNAHGN
-287 APSLDGLHAF
+287 TQNTDGMYAF
-297 YEQTKGATY
+297 FKENIGKPY
-306 QLNAPL
+306 QLGGPE
-312 NGADGTYDCGSWVLQ
+312 DGSGGTWDCGSFTK
-327 AAALYGLNLSSRCA
+327 ACGKTYGLNLLSRCA
-341 DDQYVELKGMGRA
+341 DDQYVQLKEEGRA
-354 FSDPQD
+354 FSDPSE
-360 LRDGDLVF
+360 LRTGDLVF
-368 WTDTG
+368 WTGTG
-373 GEEGQYGISH
+373 GEEGQYGIAH
-383 VGIYNGK
+383 VGIYDGK
-390 TGKVMQSGNHGVAEI
+390 TGKAMQSGNHGVAEI
-405 DVDYYP
+405 DLNTYK
-411 VVGFGRGVME
+411 VVGFGRGVTE
-421 TPPTE
+421 TPLSD
-426 MEIEEGV
+426 MEIEERTD
-433 NKIFAEKEKQ
+433 KIFGGMQRQ

-489 RVLSRTLNEALKK
+489 RVLSKALNHALKM

-517 ERRQL
+517 ERQQL
-522 RAMQAQALGE
+522 RAMQAQTLGE

-635 QEPTQEQV
+635 QEPTQAQV

-648 EDIMPQTYRLGGFAM
+648 EDITAESYSSGGF

-677 NRGIE
+677 DRGIE
-682 SLVPRSDGQY
+682 SLVKKPDGTY
-692 MVTLTNGRGTFTKTV
+692 LVTLTNGRGAFTKKA